1 MRLATLLLVAVACS
15 KPAPAPA
22 PTAPRSREELAKQIR
37 GFAALVKTTLPSIG
51 DPAFVR
57 PPTDEELAWVND
69 RRLPVGD
76 RIAWGSGLY
85 DDEVAIL
92 QAYTDPLLAEAQ
104 AHPDTAK
111 DTPEDL
117 TWSEACIDSFA
128 RLTDLMLDEFLP
140 SVSRTDGS
148 FETRLDGAKKM
159 AAGALTMLQGTLVTL
174 NARRVDVAA
183 RRHLLAVWSAHVASF
198 RKLWSA
204 DDCAKIQGWLSTV
217 VPAEKDPALTR
228 GLQDLGAAMQGCHGV
243 MQ

>member
-1 MRLATLLLVAVACS
+1 MRLATLLLVVAACS
-15 KPAPAPA
+15 KAQPVAAAP
-22 PTAPRSREELAKQIR
+22 APRSREELTNQIR
-37 GFAALVKTTLPSIG
+37 AFAARVKTAPPSIG

-69 RRLPVGD
+69 RRWPVGD
-76 RIAWGSGLY
+76 RIAWASDLY

-92 QAYTDPLLAEAQ
+92 HAYTDPLLAEAQ

-111 DTPEDL
+111 DTLEDL
-117 TWSEACIDSFA
+117 AWSEACIDSFA
-128 RLTDLMLDEFLP
+128 HLTDLMLDEFLP

-148 FETRLDGAKKM
+148 FETRLDGARKM

-217 VPAEKDPALTR
+217 VLAEKDPALSR
-228 GLQDLGAAMQGCHGV
+228 GLQDLGAATQGCHGV
-243 MQ
+243 MP